1 MQNSDQIKIHLFILG
16 KFASLMVFIKYKNI
30 AICKLFLPSEG
41 RTFTPNIDVTFVVAG
56 ELRAAIQ
63 GVELM
68 GVSRFLVVVSCL
80 TMTVLR

>member
-41 RTFTPNIDVTFVVAG
+41 RTVTPNIDVTLVVAG